1 MNFTPEQQEY
11 YQFISLIGGD
21 IQSSLSDEQLQKY
34 DNFNKYRKSK
44 CVNLPLKKAFK
55 KWIMYLQILD
65 EQQQQ
70 DSSAEETEKPPYQK
84 KQNHYSTYQTVQ
96 HHNNNNP
103 STQHL
108 SKQILNPSPQ
118 QTSNPMQTP
127 SPIRQTVA
135 ALSEPWNFEMTEFG
149 RDFNLLSNNISPA
162 KIPMVIETQPV
173 TQVLTQ
179 LPQPHVG
186 KKDMSKLKEMHKK
199 RKRKESNNNSN
210 KRTAGRPTRFETLTK
225 IVGEQNDPI
234 MFSQALVLLGSDRSI
249 KKSRPV
255 LTKYN
260 HDIECYTEKDFTAYD
275 YITEE
280 RKKALETI
288 KKEQEKLTRLD
299 TIEELLKLEPVN
311 ETQSVNKQQKTI
323 Y

>member
-55 KWIMYLQILD
+55 KWIMYLQILE

-70 DSSAEETEKPPYQK
+70 DSSAEETETPPLPEETKPLL
-84 KQNHYSTYQTVQ
+84 
-96 HHNNNNP
+96 
-103 STQHL
+103 HL
-108 SKQILNPSPQ
+108 PDCAASQQQQPLYTASPKQILNPSPQ

-127 SPIRQTVA
+127 SQIRQTVA

-234 MFSQALVLLGSDRSI
+234 MFCQALVLLGSDRSI

-299 TIEELLKLEPVN
+299 TIEELLK
-311 ETQSVNKQQKTI
+311 
-323 Y
+323 